1 MMPQPRR
8 SRIRRIDSAQ
18 IVRRRISHAAAASL
32 LSASY
37 TGDPDKDYADG
48 MAIEKLA
55 FRNSL
60 ASRRLTPD
68 GHMTRVADV

>member
-18 IVRRRISHAAAASL
+18 IVRRRISNAAAASL

-48 MAIEKLA
+48 MAIA

-68 GHMTRVADV
+68 EHMTRVADV